1 MEGEY
6 KSLADATREV
16 IWVHVLLHELGIKQ
30 PRTACLWCDNIG
42 ATYLTANLV
51 FHARM
56 KHIEVDY
63 HFVCERVANK
73 LLEIRFIS
81 SGDQVVDGL
90 TKPLSVR
97 KMQAFVYNLN
107 LEKLRL
113 RDGVGRC

>member
-16 IWVHVLLHELGIKQ
+16 IWVQVLLHELGIKQ

-81 SGDQVVDGL
+81 SGDQVADGL